1 MMDTAVVSPLA
12 NWDNF
17 YVIVGSSAGALTGLQ
32 FVVIA
37 LVANTQQAGSML
49 EIRAFGTPTVVHF
62 CAALLTSAIVTA
74 PWHRLTSV
82 AFCLASLGAAG
93 VVYAITVVQHARRQ
107 TGYNPDAEDWTW
119 YVVLPKIAYGTLAVS
134 AFVLPSHPDTSL
146 FVVAAT
152 ALLLLLVGIHN
163 SWDTVTYIAIRHAQ
177 RSNRKRGTDESNSEH
192 P

>member
-1 MMDTAVVSPLA
+1 MMEAAVVSPLA

-37 LVANTQQAGSML
+37 LVANTRQAGSML

-62 CAALLTSAIVTA
+62 CAALLVSAIVSA

-82 AFCLASLGAAG
+82 AFCLASCGAAG
-93 VVYAITVVQHARRQ
+93 VVYAIRVVQHARKQ
-107 TGYNPDAEDWTW
+107 TGYNADAEDWTW
-119 YVVLPKIAYGTLAVS
+119 YAVLPMVAYGSLAIS

-146 FVVAAT
+146 FVIAGM
-152 ALLLLLVGIHN
+152 ALLLLFTGIHN
-163 SWDTVTYIAIRHAQ
+163 SWDAVTYIAIRHAQ
-177 RSNRKRGTDESNSEH
+177 RPNRGGETDGSDPEGR
-192 P
+192 